1 MLVRLAE
8 LRDLPELL
16 DIYNYEVLNGYAT
29 FDSVPHTYEQ
39 RKVWFDEHNKDH
51 HPLIVA
57 VDDKGKIA
65 GYSSLSGYRPKDS
78 YKPSVELSVYVSPN
92 HRRMGVATLL
102 MEKILEMAREDDVIH
117 TVVSVITIGND
128 ASIRLHE
135 KFGFTYCG
143 TIREVG
149 IKNGKLLSIDN
160 FQLMV

>member
-1 MLVRLAE
+1 
-8 LRDLPELL
+8 
-16 DIYNYEVLNGYAT
+16 
-29 FDSVPHTYEQ
+29 
-39 RKVWFDEHNKDH
+39 
-51 HPLIVA
+51 
-57 VDDKGKIA
+57 
-65 GYSSLSGYRPKDS
+65 
-78 YKPSVELSVYVSPN
+78 
-92 HRRMGVATLL
+92 MGVATLL

-117 TVVSVITIGND
+117 TVVSVITSGND

>member
-1 MLVRLAE
+1 MQIRIAVLG
-8 LRDLPELL
+8 DLPELL

-29 FDSVPHTYEQ
+29 FDSIPQTYEQ
-39 RKVWFDEHNKDH
+39 RKVWFEEHNKDH

-57 VDDKGKIA
+57 VDDEGKIA
-65 GYSSLSGYRPKDS
+65 GYSSLSSYRPKDS

-92 HRRMGVATLL
+92 HRRMGVATVL
-102 MEKILEMAREDDVIH
+102 MEHILEMAREDDTIH
-117 TVVSVITIGND
+117 TVVSVITSGND

-149 IKNGKLLSIDN
+149 IKFGKLMSIDN
-160 FQLMV
+160 FQLIV

>member
-57 VDDKGKIA
+57 VGDNE
-65 GYSSLSGYRPKDS
+65 SGQCN
-78 YKPSVELSVYVSPN
+78 VSWWTDIKVPN
-92 HRRMGVATLL
+92 
-102 MEKILEMAREDDVIH
+102 K
-117 TVVSVITIGND
+117 
-128 ASIRLHE
+128 
-135 KFGFTYCG
+135 
-143 TIREVG
+143 
-149 IKNGKLLSIDN
+149 
-160 FQLMV
+160 

>member
-57 VDDKGKIA
+57 VDDKGKDCRLFVA
-65 GYSSLSGYRPKDS
+65 LRLSP
-78 YKPSVELSVYVSPN
+78 E
-92 HRRMGVATLL
+92 
-102 MEKILEMAREDDVIH
+102 
-117 TVVSVITIGND
+117 
-128 ASIRLHE
+128 
-135 KFGFTYCG
+135 GF
-143 TIREVG
+143 V
-149 IKNGKLLSIDN
+149 
-160 FQLMV
+160 